1 MLHGC
6 GISLGNNEVILIGG
20 HHTKEDFYGE
30 YDIPINFPIND
41 LVVQADILNRSS
53 WKFMQNVPF
62 IKVHFG
68 KCCRKYFPIIF
79 D

>member
-20 HHTKEDFYGE
+20 HHTKEDSYGE
-30 YDIPINFPIND
+30 NDIPINFPIND
-41 LVVQADILNRSS
+41 IVVKGDTLDQSS

-62 IKVHFG
+62 TKVHFW
-68 KCCRKYFPIIF
+68 KMFSKIFFP
-79 D
+79 